1 MDTKIVKTLIITAAI
16 IILFIFNKS
25 YAATIIVNGTNGNVD
40 NNDGV
45 CSISEAIIAAN
56 TDAVS
61 NECIA
66 GVGDDT
72 IELTQDV
79 TLTQAYE
86 NNSFGRTGTPV
97 ISSTVI
103 LDGNGFILQ
112 RDSTL
117 TCNLNSTGTTDEF
130 RILRNNNG
138 NLILKNITIAH
149 GCADS
154 SINAEKAKQGG
165 GIFNIGALS
174 VIDTTFDQN
183 QAQYFGGAMSHSGA
197 VIAEI
202 SRCTFSENSSG
213 HGGAIHNQS
222 TITTIQNN
230 TFSGN
235 SSRIGG
241 AIHNF
246 SIIKTIQN
254 NTFSGNSTSAFGG
267 AIFNTLGEIT
277 TILNNTFSGNSAGL
291 IGGAIFNG
299 FLGRITTLQNSVF
312 HNNGNQECIDDYI
325 FNGINNISTSSNS
338 GCLGIIGTQLT
349 ANTLGALADNGGATM
364 THALLAGSEAL
375 NIAINGTA
383 TDQRG
388 FANDG
393 NRDMGAFE
401 AQIPVVT
408 APADN
413 TFEATGALSSPTLG
427 IATVVDVDEI
437 GLSATPNP
445 SSFALG
451 THTVTWTAT
460 DSQGFVDSDT
470 QQVTI
475 VDTTAPV
482 ITPPVDIVMEATGI
496 TTSVTLGVATASDLV
511 DGAIIPTANMSSP
524 FAIGI
529 YTITWSATD
538 VAGNTGTASQMIT
551 ITDTTAPVVIAPADI
566 VIEATGTTTTVTLG
580 TATASDLVDGIIIPT
595 ADMSS
600 PFTLAMHTITWSATD
615 NANNIGTATQL
626 VNVQAVISGT
636 VSGLNGS
643 VTLQNN
649 GSDNLPLT
657 ANGNFRF
664 TTALDN
670 LSNYVITILN
680 QPSTQACVLNNA
692 VGQVNGNNISDIEV
706 TCSDNTVSLDTS
718 SLDFGQVFV
727 SENGTQTVTLT
738 NTGLG
743 DVLIDSFTNPS
754 SPFSIIG
761 GSCVAVPVT
770 LIANQSCDFIIQF
783 KPRAEGGFADSFVVN
798 SNTISSPNSITLA
811 GSSTIRIIPIFSRFG
826 LILLLL
832 LFVITAIKTIQTT
845 HRDIS

>member
-16 IILFIFNKS
+16 IFIFNKS
-25 YAATIIVNGTNGNVD
+25 YAATIIVDGTNGAVD

-79 TLTQAYE
+79 ILNQAYE
-86 NNSFGRTGTPV
+86 INSFGRTGTPA

-117 TCNLNSTGTTDEF
+117 TCNLNSTGTTGEF

-154 SINAEKAKQGG
+154 SINANNAKNGG
-165 GIFNIGALS
+165 GIFNIGTLS
-174 VIDTTFDQN
+174 VIDTTFDQS
-183 QAQYFGGAMSHSGA
+183 QAQYSGGAISHNGA
-197 VIAEI
+197 IIVEI
-202 SRCTFSENSSG
+202 SRCTFLENSSNQ
-213 HGGAIHNQS
+213 GGSVYNQS

-235 SSRIGG
+235 SSTTGG
-241 AIHNF
+241 AIHNI

-254 NTFSGNSTSAFGG
+254 NTFSGNSTNAFGG
-267 AIFNTLGEIT
+267 AIYNSLGEIT
-277 TILNNTFSGNSAGL
+277 NILNNTFSGNSASL
-291 IGGAIFNG
+291 IGGAIFND
-299 FLGRITTLQNSVF
+299 FLGRIATLQNSVF
-312 HNNGNQECIDDYI
+312 HNNGNNECINDYI

-338 GCLGIIGTQLT
+338 GCPGILGTQLT
-349 ANTLGALADNGGATM
+349 ANTLGALADNGGSTM

-375 NIAINGTA
+375 NIAVNGTT

-388 FANDG
+388 FANDF
-393 NRDMGAFE
+393 NRDIGAFE
-401 AQIPVVT
+401 AQVPVVT

-427 IATVVDVDEI
+427 VATVVDVDEI
-437 GLSATPNP
+437 GLSAIPNP

-482 ITPPVDIVMEATGI
+482 ITPPVDIVMEATGL
-496 TTSVTLGVATASDLV
+496 TTPVTLGTATANDLV
-511 DGAIIPTANMSSP
+511 DGVIIPTANMSSP
-524 FAIGI
+524 FGVGTH
-529 YTITWSATD
+529 TITWSATD
-538 VAGNTGTASQMIT
+538 VAGNTGTATQMVT
-551 ITDTTAPVVIAPADI
+551 ITDTTAPIVIAPADI
-566 VIEATGTTTTVTLG
+566 VIESTGVTTTVILG
-580 TATASDLVDGIIIPT
+580 TATAVDIVNGNVTPVT
-595 ADMSS
+595 ADMSN

-615 NANNIGTATQL
+615 NAGNTGTATQL

-636 VSGLNGS
+636 VSGLTGS
-643 VTLQNN
+643 LTLQNN
-649 GSDNLPLT
+649 GGDDLVLT
-657 ANGNFRF
+657 ANGGFRF
-664 TTALDN
+664 ITALDN
-670 LSNYVITILN
+670 VSPYAITVLN
-680 QPSTQACVLNNA
+680 QPSTQTCEPSNA
-692 VGQVNGNNISDIEV
+692 GGQVNGNNISDIVV
-706 TCSDNTVSLDTS
+706 TCTDNTVSLDTS
-718 SLDFGQVFV
+718 SLDFGLVYIY
-727 SENGTQTVTLT
+727 ENDTQTVTIT

-743 DVLIDSFTNPS
+743 SVFIDSFTNPS

-770 LIANQSCDFIIQF
+770 LLSTQSCDFNIQF
-783 KPRAEGGFADSFVVN
+783 KPRFEGDFTDSFMVN
-798 SNTISSPNSITLA
+798 SNTINSPNSITLA
-811 GSSTIRIIPIFSRFG
+811 GSSAIRIIPVFSRFG
-826 LILLLL
+826 LIVLLL
-832 LFVITAIKTIQTT
+832 LFLILATHHFKSI